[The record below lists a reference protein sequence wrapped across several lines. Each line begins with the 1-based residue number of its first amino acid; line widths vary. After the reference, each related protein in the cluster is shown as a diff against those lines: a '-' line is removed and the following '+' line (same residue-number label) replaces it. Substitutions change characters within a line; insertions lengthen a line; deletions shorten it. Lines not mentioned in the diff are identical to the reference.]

1 MVQLI
6 WYAYLYGGGIFVNG
20 NYIMREYPFK
30 KWVKY
35 IVLKVGIFESEII
48 DEQNF
53 DAADEMGIMKFKRK
67 YIKDDECVL
76 VEVEMWKI
84 LIFIDFYILLSYNSK
99 NNDKNIHLRLYD
111 GGINRKDRF
120 GSKKIS

>member
-1 MVQLI
+1 M
-6 WYAYLYGGGIFVNG
+6 
-20 NYIMREYPFK
+20 
-30 KWVKY
+30 KY

-76 VEVEMWKI
+76 VEVEM
-84 LIFIDFYILLSYNSK
+84 
-99 NNDKNIHLRLYD
+99 
-111 GGINRKDRF
+111 
-120 GSKKIS
+120 

>member
-1 MVQLI
+1 M
-6 WYAYLYGGGIFVNG
+6 NG

-53 DAADEMGIMKFKRK
+53 DAADEMGIMKF
-67 YIKDDECVL
+67 I
-76 VEVEMWKI
+76 M
-84 LIFIDFYILLSYNSK
+84 
-99 NNDKNIHLRLYD
+99 
-111 GGINRKDRF
+111 
-120 GSKKIS
+120 

>member
-20 NYIMREYPFK
+20 NYPFK

-53 DAADEMGIMKFKRK
+53 DAADEMGIMKFPIKSK
-67 YIKDDECVL
+67 YSF
-76 VEVEMWKI
+76 W
-84 LIFIDFYILLSYNSK
+84 LS
-99 NNDKNIHLRLYD
+99 LY
-111 GGINRKDRF
+111 KF
-120 GSKKIS
+120 S

>member
-1 MVQLI
+1 M
-6 WYAYLYGGGIFVNG
+6 NG

-53 DAADEMGIMKFKRK
+53 DAADEMGIMTFKRK

-76 VEVEMWKI
+76 VEVEM
-84 LIFIDFYILLSYNSK
+84 
-99 NNDKNIHLRLYD
+99 
-111 GGINRKDRF
+111 
-120 GSKKIS
+120 